1 MHRVCVVG
9 SFMMDLL
16 IRAPHRPQPGETV
29 IGTSFQRILGG
40 KGYNQALAAARAGAT
55 TTMIGRL
62 GDDEYGREFLAG
74 LDSEGVGS
82 TGVVVDPVHGT
93 GVGAPVVED
102 SGENSIVVVPR
113 ANGALTDSDI
123 DASADLIAE
132 ADILL
137 LQLELP
143 PSTAVAAARVA
154 RRAGTRVLLN
164 PAPAGGLH
172 TELRGLVDV
181 LVPNEHEARTL
192 LGGGA
197 LDCVRLA
204 HHWACDVVVTTGGA
218 GCVVADG
225 DAPLT
230 IPSFLVESIDT
241 VGAGDAFCGA
251 LAAWLAAGAELA
263 EALPYANAAGAIAV
277 TRPGA
282 GPSMPRRDEIVA
294 LAERRQLMEVT
305 DG

>member
-1 MHRVCVVG
+1 MGRVCVVG

-16 IRAPHRPQPGETV
+16 IRAPRRPQPGETV

-40 KGYNQALAAARAGAT
+40 KGYNQALAAARAGAS

-74 LDSEGVGS
+74 LAGEGVGA

-113 ANGALTDSDI
+113 ANGALTAADI
-123 DASADLIAE
+123 DAAADLIAE
-132 ADILL
+132 ADVLL

-143 PSTAVAAARVA
+143 PSTAAAAARVA
-154 RRAGTRVLLN
+154 RRTDTRVILN
-164 PAPAGGLH
+164 PAPASGAH
-172 TELRGLVDV
+172 PELRGLVDV

-192 LGGGA
+192 LGEA
-197 LDCVRLA
+197 AVDAVRLA
-204 HHWACDVVVTTGGA
+204 HLWACDVVVTTGGA
-218 GCVVADG
+218 GCVVANG
-225 DAPLT
+225 SEPIA
-230 IPSFLVESIDT
+230 IPTFPVESIDT

-251 LAAWLAAGAELA
+251 LAAWLAGGSDLA
-263 EALPYANAAGAIAV
+263 DALPYANAAGAIAV

-294 LAERRQLMEVT
+294 LADRRQLMEVT